1 MKTLENKVVAIT
13 GAGSGFGRALAL
25 ELVARQAIPVL
36 LDVDE
41 KGLAA
46 TSGLIAERGGR
57 TLSQKLDVRS
67 VEQWEAALKAIVG
80 EFGQVDALVNN
91 AGVMCRPESFLEFT
105 EEHGRFIFEVN
116 FWGMVHG
123 MRVFAPE
130 LARRPEA
137 NIVNVASTL
146 ALIGTPMHSIYCASK
161 AAVNSFAAVVRQEL
175 AQTGVAVST
184 VFPGP
189 SKTNLGRNVPVDSE
203 EARKANVA
211 NFEKFA
217 ITTPEQVAKK
227 IVGAILHD
235 RKLVTTSADGALA
248 HFMQRVSPMG
258 GHALMGTIY
267 RKVSDPKQFAR
278 LKGLAPAK

>member
-1 MKTLENKVVAIT
+1 MRTLEKKVVAVT

-25 ELVARQAIPVL
+25 ELVERQAIPVL

-41 KGLAA
+41 QGMAA
-46 TSGLIAERGGR
+46 TASLLGAKGGR
-57 TLSQKLDVRS
+57 CLARKLDVRS
-67 VEQWEAALKAIVG
+67 VEQWQEAAKAILA

-123 MRVFAPE
+123 MRTFAPL
-130 LARRPEA
+130 LAQRPEG

-161 AAVNSFAAVVRQEL
+161 AAVMSFAAVVRQEL
-175 AQTGVAVST
+175 AHTNVSVST

-189 SKTNLGRNVPVDSE
+189 SKTNLGRNVPVESE
-203 EARKANVA
+203 DARKANVA

-217 ITTPEQVAKK
+217 ITTPEAVAKK
-227 IVGAILHD
+227 IVGAILHN

-248 HFMQRVSPMG
+248 HFMQRLSPMG

-267 RKVSDPKQFAR
+267 RKISDPKQFAR
-278 LKGLAPAK
+278 LDDLKP